1 MLRLPHRKLGQD
13 RNECVMTTAKII
25 LLRPEAVPPSRM
37 SEGSAGYDLYAAED
51 AVIPAA
57 SVSEDGRVDVGRS
70 LVPVGFAIELPD
82 GTVGRIG
89 SRSGLSVRSNI
100 EVGAG
105 WVDSDYR
112 GEVMVE
118 MKNLSSIDY
127 EVNKGDRIAQL
138 IFLRVEQPEIIVTD
152 SLESTARGASGI
164 GSTGI

>member
-1 MLRLPHRKLGQD
+1 
-13 RNECVMTTAKII
+13 
-25 LLRPEAVPPSRM
+25 M
-37 SEGSAGYDLYAAED
+37 SDGSAGYDLYAAAD

-57 SVSEDGRVDVGRS
+57 SVAGDGRVDVGRS
-70 LVPVGFAIELPD
+70 LVPLGFAIELPK
-82 GTVGRIG
+82 GTVGRLA
-89 SRSGLSVRSNI
+89 SRSGLSVKSNI

-118 MKNLSSIDY
+118 MKNLSSVDY
-127 EVNKGDRIAQL
+127 EISKGDRIAQL
-138 IFLRVEQPEIIVTD
+138 IFLRVEQPDILVTD